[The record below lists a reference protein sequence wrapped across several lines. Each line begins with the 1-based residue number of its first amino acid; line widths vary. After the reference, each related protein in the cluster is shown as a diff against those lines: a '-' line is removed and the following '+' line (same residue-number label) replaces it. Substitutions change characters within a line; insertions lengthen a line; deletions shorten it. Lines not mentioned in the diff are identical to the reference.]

1 LNSLDFILIILL
13 IIPAAL
19 GIKKGLIKSVI
30 TTLSIILGIYLATK
44 FHPGLNLVIRKFIE
58 DSKWMSMISFSLIVI
73 IVYLIGAFIAGKIS
87 KINFI
92 TKFIDKVGG
101 FALGLLKGALIASL
115 LLLFVSSFGML
126 KKNTASES
134 LLYPYVYNVAPKTY
148 NIVRLQF
155 FDKNKEFLDLNKF
168 FKIDSTFNT
177 TK

>member
-1 LNSLDFILIILL
+1 M

-126 KKNTASES
+126 KKNTAADS

-177 TK
+177 NK